1 MRVSIHRP
9 IQRQEFYLAQTRVYY
24 QRVSYLLAYYP
35 KNLQTIWDISDE
47 SYRPQEE
54 ASPAIE
60 ALKVV
65 GDPLGKMAATLVEV
79 C

>member
-1 MRVSIHRP
+1 ML
-9 IQRQEFYLAQTRVYY
+9 Q
-24 QRVSYLLAYYP
+24 LL
-35 KNLQTIWDISDE
+35 
-47 SYRPQEE
+47 QEE

-79 C
+79 GIISIAITISFITSFLFSSLERVDYDRFIVKNYFYNYN